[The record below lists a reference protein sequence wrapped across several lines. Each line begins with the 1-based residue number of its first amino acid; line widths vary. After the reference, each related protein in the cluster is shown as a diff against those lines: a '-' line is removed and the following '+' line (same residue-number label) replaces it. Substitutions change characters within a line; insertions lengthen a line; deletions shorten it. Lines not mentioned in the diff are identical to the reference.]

1 MEVFRVAREAYKTD
15 LSGTGARINGG
26 RWNSPGKAVLYTS
39 ENRSLAI
46 LETLVHITSRTVT
59 SDLWMATLDIPESVR
74 IDHLNVVKLPSNWN
88 RFRAPLEVVQ
98 IGNRWL
104 SEGKTLGLRVPSVLA
119 EQESNI
125 LLNPHHPEM
134 DQVEIT
140 DVRRLRVDGRLLRP
154 LNRL

>member
-59 SDLWMATLDIPESVR
+59 S
-74 IDHLNVVKLPSNWN
+74 
-88 RFRAPLEVVQ
+88 
-98 IGNRWL
+98 
-104 SEGKTLGLRVPSVLA
+104 
-119 EQESNI
+119 
-125 LLNPHHPEM
+125 
-134 DQVEIT
+134 
-140 DVRRLRVDGRLLRP
+140 
-154 LNRL
+154 